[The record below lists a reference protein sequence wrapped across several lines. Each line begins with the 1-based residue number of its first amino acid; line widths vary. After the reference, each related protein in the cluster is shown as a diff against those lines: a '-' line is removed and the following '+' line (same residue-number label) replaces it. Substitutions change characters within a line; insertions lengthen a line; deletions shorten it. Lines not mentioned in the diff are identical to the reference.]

1 MVFDLNLGHL
11 LSSVARS
18 GGGLLSSDSRL
29 SGPLLS
35 SGARSFCGL
44 VLAVFCAGCSPR
56 DGDCHPI
63 TEWTLNAL
71 GPLECDMRASDV
83 DDASTC
89 EELLRLN
96 VLACL
101 RVGSD

>member
-1 MVFDLNLGHL
+1 MAYDLGHL

-18 GGGLLSSDSRL
+18 GGHLLSSVVRL

-35 SGARSFCGL
+35 SGARSLCGA
-44 VLAVFCAGCSPR
+44 LALAFALCAGCSPR

-63 TEWTLNAL
+63 TEWALNRLA
-71 GPLECDMRASDV
+71 PLECDMRASDV

-96 VLACL
+96 VQACL
-101 RVGSD
+101 RGER